1 MSSRRGLALLTLLL
15 LAVGCVWVLVVMFHS
30 FPHGLISIL
39 LIALALAACWEAIRR
54 RAVSRALLLVIGA
67 GLLVGALVDII
78 VGNLVLDV
86 LFLAL
91 LMTGAVLLAKR
102 VFHLRIRLPAA
113 PAPSRAV
120 VFWNPHSGGGKAAA
134 ADLANEARSRGIEPV
149 ELQQGDDLE
158 HLVRDAIE
166 RGADALAAAGGDGT
180 QAIVAGV
187 AAEHDLPFAC
197 IPAGTR
203 NHFALDLGVNRD
215 DVVGALDAFVNGG
228 ERRVDLGEVNGRVFV
243 NNVSMGLYA
252 EAVARDGYRDA
263 KLRTILDTA
272 PDLIGT
278 EPPTRELR
286 WTGPGGT
293 AHSSAAVI
301 MVSNNNYRLG
311 FHIGAGTRPTIDDG
325 QLGVAVLAGPHEEI
339 GPDRNVRL
347 PWRQWTSA
355 QFQVDSDGPVPVGID
370 GEAAELASPLRFAIR
385 PGVLRVRIAPHHPGV
400 SPSAAQPEGLRDG
413 LRMLLLIAIGRAPRD
428 VFARR
433 AHLRR
438 DRIRA

>member
-1 MSSRRGLALLTLLL
+1 MSSRRSLALVTLLL
-15 LAVGCVWVLVVMFHS
+15 LVLGCAWALVVMFQS

-39 LIALALAACWEAIRR
+39 LIALALAVAWQAIRR
-54 RAVSRALLLVIGA
+54 RGGSRALLLGIGA
-67 GLLVGALVDII
+67 VLLAGAVVDVI

-86 LFLAL
+86 LFIAVLAA
-91 LMTGAVLLAKR
+91 GAVFCANR
-102 VFHLRIRLPAA
+102 VFQLRIQLPAA
-113 PAPSRAV
+113 PAPTHAV
-120 VFWNPHSGGGKAAA
+120 MFWNPHSGGGKAAA
-134 ADLANEARSRGIEPV
+134 ADLANEARARAIEPV
-149 ELQQGDDLE
+149 ELKQGDDLE
-158 HLVRDAIE
+158 QLARDAIG

-180 QAIVAGV
+180 QAIVAGI

-203 NHFALDLGVNRD
+203 NHFALDLGVDRD

-228 ERRVDLGEVNGRVFV
+228 ERSVDLGEVNGRVFV

-252 EAVARDGYRDA
+252 EAVARKGYRSA

-278 EPPTRELR
+278 EPPTRELL
-286 WTGPGGT
+286 WTGPGGK
-293 AHSSAAVI
+293 AHSSAVVI
-301 MVSNNNYRLG
+301 LVSNNNYRLG
-311 FHIGAGTRPTIDDG
+311 LHLGAGTRPTIDDG
-325 QLGVAVLAGPHEEI
+325 LLGIAVMAGPHEEE
-339 GPDRNVRL
+339 GPDRHVRL
-347 PWRQWTSA
+347 PWRQWTSG

-385 PGVLRVRIAPHHPGV
+385 PAALRVRIAPHHPGV

-413 LRMLLLIAIGRAPRD
+413 LKMLILIAIGRNPRD
-428 VFARR
+428 VFAHR

-438 DRIRA
+438 DRIRM